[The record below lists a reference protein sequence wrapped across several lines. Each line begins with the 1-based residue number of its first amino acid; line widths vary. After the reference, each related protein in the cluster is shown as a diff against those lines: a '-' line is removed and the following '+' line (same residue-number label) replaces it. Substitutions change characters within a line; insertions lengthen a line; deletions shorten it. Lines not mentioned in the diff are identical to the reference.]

1 MKANCNLY
9 TLEDLET
16 PEKEPMVI
24 IRKSL
29 LWICG
34 NDKYAAAVLNM
45 YIHWARWIIEHHPEL
60 RTAAP
65 TIYRKQADL
74 INDLLN
80 FCTVRRLR
88 QANALLVKMGLLKI
102 SEVTKGN
109 GWEHLLQYELQID
122 RLKELLQDWRT
133 FCAQQALEKQ
143 DAMDEVA
150 LQADSSETDNSPH
163 RNGQFTASE
172 RTIHRIGTD
181 NSPHRNG
188 QFTASERTIH
198 RHNR

>member
-1 MKANCNLY
+1 MKENCNLY

-65 TIYRKQADL
+65 TIYRKQNDL
-74 INDLLN
+74 LNDLLN
-80 FCTVRRLR
+80 FCDAKRFR
-88 QANALLVKMGLLKI
+88 QANALLVKMGLLKV
-102 SEVTKGN
+102 SGTHRN
-109 GWEHLLQYELQID
+109 AWEHILQYELQID
-122 RLKELLQDWRT
+122 RLKELLQDWQA
-133 FCAQQALEKQ
+133 FCNQQALEKQ
-143 DAMDEVA
+143 DAMTEVA
-150 LQADSSETDNSPH
+150 LQADSSERGNFPH
-163 RNGQFTASE
+163 RDGKKTASK
-172 RTIHRIGTD
+172 RAI
-181 NSPHRNG
+181 P
-188 QFTASERTIH
+188 